1 MTPNER
7 IAATP
12 SRHAASNGRATIG
25 CESEFIPA
33 LATIRARFDARQHG
47 RRQRTMQAHRQARSR
62 SIQAER
68 EAQLVA
74 CDYFNA
80 TDYGTRADALEARY
94 ALLRHDR
101 LEVVATMAHEGHNGS
116 RAAMVRPTNLS
127 LAETVNA
134 TEIRVLP
141 RWTLDRPSKVE
152 WPTKW
157 DGTCYSIIDGCRE
170 AFTPNTD
177 EDAPRKRRTAPSTTH
192 DEHNA
197 RMLAIVGGSQADYD

>member
-1 MTPNER
+1 
-7 IAATP
+7 
-12 SRHAASNGRATIG
+12 
-25 CESEFIPA
+25 
-33 LATIRARFDARQHG
+33 
-47 RRQRTMQAHRQARSR
+47 MQAHRQARSR

-74 CDYFNA
+74 TDYFNA

-141 RWTLDRPSKVE
+141 RWTLDRPSKVA

-157 DGTCYSIIDGCRE
+157 DGTCYSIIDGRKE